1 MLDKLAQDLLAAQNE
16 CTLSWI
22 TQDGSPAA
30 TVVSFLFAEGA
41 LWLTAER
48 HAARIRAIRRNP
60 RVAIVVSGS
69 GSKMG
74 HTRCVSLRGRCEIL
88 ADAKTRDWFFP
99 LFSRRVLNKS
109 RIGASMMAK
118 SMNNETNLVI
128 RFVPEKA
135 ISYDAQKAMK
145 LANFMP

>member
-1 MLDKLAQDLLAAQNE
+1 MLDKLALDLLAAQNE

-30 TVVSFLFAEGA
+30 TVVSFLFADGA
-41 LWLTAER
+41 LWMTAER
-48 HAARIRAIRRNP
+48 HAARIRAMQRDP
-60 RVAIVVSGS
+60 RVAVVVSGS

-74 HTRCVSLRGRCEIL
+74 HTRCVSLRGRCEIFNDQ
-88 ADAKTRDWFFP
+88 ATRDWFFP

-118 SMNNETNLVI
+118 SMNNDNNLVI
-128 RFVPEKA
+128 RFIPQKA